1 MRRGEVS
8 VRTTHHLEA
17 SIGME
22 LYSTSTPGVGGKL
35 KARFEDF
42 IVEEITTDGRL
53 VTVKDWS
60 DEAPAPQIPE
70 EKSKFI
76 RFDMQKM
83 GLSTIDVATILAA
96 ELGLPQHLVTY
107 AGLKDKRAIT
117 AQQMAIPFKSA
128 EQLVNAR
135 LSRIEIRNLESIRH
149 PVQIGDLWGNRFTIR
164 LSNIDADCNQA
175 MDTVHSLAKQ
185 PLLNYFGVQRF
196 GVTRPFTHLVG
207 KALVRDDFEEAARF
221 MLSVT
226 SEYESEEI
234 TEARRK
240 LADDLSPTER
250 TLAAFP
256 QDLRYERDM
265 MKFLMKHPGEFE
277 RAILRIPSR
286 VLTIFVH
293 AFQSYLFNRFISQR
307 TESSLPLD
315 LPVPGDFLI
324 KLDEAHSGR
333 DSWLYVTEKNHEARV
348 KLVQSGEYGL
358 SAPLP
363 GYSTK
368 TPPSSQTEMLRKLMR
383 EEDVR
388 FQDFRKPKRKAIDS
402 AGGYHLLSIMLGEIR
417 GECEKDELVSRFQ
430 LRKGSYATV
439 VMREIMKNDPINRV

>member
-1 MRRGEVS
+1 M
-8 VRTTHHLEA
+8 RTTHHLEA

-22 LYSTSTPGVGGKL
+22 LYSTSSPGVGGKL
-35 KARFEDF
+35 KGRFEDF
-42 IVEEITTDGRL
+42 IVEEITNDGRL
-53 VTVKDWS
+53 VKVKEWS
-60 DEAPAPQIPE
+60 DEDPVLQIPE
-70 EKSKFI
+70 KRSRFI

-117 AQQMAIPFKSA
+117 AQQMAVPFKSV
-128 EQLVNAR
+128 ERLVNAR
-135 LSRIEIRNLESIRH
+135 LSRIEIHNLESVRH
-149 PVQIGDLWGNRFTIR
+149 PVQIGDLWGNQFTIR
-164 LSNIDADCNQA
+164 LSDIDAECDKA
-175 MDTVHSLAKQ
+175 METIYSLTKQ

-207 KALVRDDFEEAARF
+207 KALVRDDFEEAARI

-240 LADDLSPTER
+240 LADNLSPTER
-250 TLAAFP
+250 ILASFP
-256 QDLRYERDM
+256 QDLRYERDVM
-265 MKFLMKHPGEFE
+265 EFLMKHPGEFE

-293 AFQSYLFNRFISQR
+293 AFQSYLFNRFISR
-307 TESSLPLD
+307 RAESSLPLD
-315 LPVPGDFLI
+315 LPVPGDFII

-333 DSWLYVTEKNHEARV
+333 DSWLYVTEKNHEERV
-348 KLVQSGEYGL
+348 ELVQSGEYGL

-363 GYSTK
+363 GHSTK
-368 TPPSSQTEMLRKLMR
+368 APASSQTDMLRKLML

-388 FQDFRKPKRKAIDS
+388 FQDFRKPKRKSIDS
-402 AGGYHLLSIMLGEIR
+402 AGGYHLLSIMLEEIG
-417 GECEKDELVSRFQ
+417 GECEKGEVVLHFK

-439 VMREIMKNDPINRV
+439 VMREIMKNDPIHRV

>member
-1 MRRGEVS
+1 M
-8 VRTTHHLEA
+8 RTTHHLEA

-22 LYSTSTPGVGGKL
+22 LYSTSTAGVGGRL
-35 KARFEDF
+35 KDRFEDF
-42 IVEEITTDGRL
+42 IVEEITNDGRL

-60 DEAPAPQIPE
+60 DEAPALQIPE
-70 EKSKFI
+70 KKSKFI
-76 RFDMQKM
+76 RFDAQKM

-117 AQQMAIPFKSA
+117 AQQMAVPFRSA
-128 EQLVNAR
+128 ERLANAR
-135 LSRIEIRNLESIRH
+135 LSRIEIHNLESVRH

-164 LSNIDADCNQA
+164 LSNIDADCDQA
-175 MDTVHSLAKQ
+175 MKTVDSLTKQ

-207 KALVRDDFEEAARF
+207 KALVKDDFEEAARL

-234 TEARRK
+234 TEARLK
-240 LADDLSPTER
+240 MADNLSPTEGI
-250 TLAAFP
+250 LSAFP
-256 QDLRYERDM
+256 QDLRYERDV
-265 MKFLMKHPGEFE
+265 MKFLIKHPGEFE
-277 RAILRIPSR
+277 RAISRIPSR

-307 TESSLPLD
+307 AESSLPLD
-315 LPVPGDFLI
+315 LPIPGDFLI

-333 DSWLYVTEKNHEARV
+333 DSWLFVTEKNHEERV

-358 SAPLP
+358 SVPLP

-368 TPPSSQTEMLRKLMR
+368 TPPSSQTDMLRELML

-388 FQDFRKPKRKAIDS
+388 FQDFRKPKNKAIDS
-402 AGGYHLLSIMLGEIR
+402 AGGYHLLSIIVNEIR
-417 GECEKDELVSRFQ
+417 GECEEDEVVLHFQ

-439 VMREIMKNDPINRV
+439 VMREIMKNDPIHRV

>member
-1 MRRGEVS
+1 
-8 VRTTHHLEA
+8 
-17 SIGME
+17 ME
-22 LYSTSTPGVGGKL
+22 LYSTSTPGVGGRL
-35 KARFEDF
+35 KVRFEDF
-42 IVEEITTDGRL
+42 IVEEITADRRL
-53 VTVKDWS
+53 VSVQEWS
-60 DEAPAPQIPE
+60 DKTPKLQISE

-76 RFDMQKM
+76 QFDAQKM
-83 GLSTIDVATILAA
+83 GLSTIDIATIIAA

-117 AQQMAIPFKSA
+117 TQQMSVPFKSA
-128 EQLVNAR
+128 ERLVNAN
-135 LSRIEIRNLESIRH
+135 LSRIQIGNLKSVRH
-149 PVQIGDLWGNRFTIR
+149 SVQIGDLWGNRFTIR
-164 LSNIDADCNQA
+164 LSNIDGDCSQA
-175 MDTVHSLAKQ
+175 MESVNALTKQ

-207 KALVRDDFEEAARF
+207 KALVQDDFEEAARL

-240 LADDLSPTER
+240 LADDLSPDESI
-250 TLAAFP
+250 LAAFP
-256 QDLRYERDM
+256 KDLRYERDV

-277 RAILRIPSR
+277 RAVSRIPSR

-293 AFQSYLFNRFISQR
+293 AFQSYLFNRLISR
-307 TESSLPLD
+307 RAESSLPLD

-333 DSWLYVTEKNHEARV
+333 DSWLFVTEKNCEERV
-348 KLVQSGEYGL
+348 KLVQTGEYGL
-358 SAPLP
+358 SIPLS

-368 TPPSSQTEMLRKLMR
+368 TPPSIQTDMLRNLML

-402 AGGYHLLSIMLGEIR
+402 AGGFHLLSINLKEIR
-417 GECEKDELVSRFQ
+417 GECEEDDVILYFQ

-439 VMREIMKNDPINRV
+439 VMREIMKNDPIHRV

>member
-1 MRRGEVS
+1 
-8 VRTTHHLEA
+8 
-17 SIGME
+17 ME
-22 LYSTSTPGVGGKL
+22 LYSTSTPGVGGRL
-35 KARFEDF
+35 KVRFEDF
-42 IVEEITTDGRL
+42 IVEEITTDRRI
-53 VTVKDWS
+53 VSVQEWS
-60 DEAPAPQIPE
+60 DKTPRLKIPE

-76 RFDMQKM
+76 QFDAQKM
-83 GLSTIDVATILAA
+83 GLSTFDIAAIIAA

-117 AQQMAIPFKSA
+117 AQQMAVPFRSA
-128 EQLVNAR
+128 ERLVNAQ
-135 LSRIEIRNLESIRH
+135 LSRIKIRNLESTRH

-164 LSNIDADCNQA
+164 LSNIEANCNQA
-175 MDTVHSLAKQ
+175 KEAARALTEQ

-207 KALVRDDFEEAARF
+207 KALVQDDFEEAARL

-240 LADDLSPTER
+240 LADDLTPDESI
-250 TLAAFP
+250 LAAFP
-256 QDLRYERDM
+256 KDLRYERDV

-277 RAILRIPSR
+277 RAVSKIPSR

-293 AFQSYLFNRFISQR
+293 AYQSYLFNRFISQR
-307 TESSLPLD
+307 AESSLPLD

-333 DSWLYVTEKNHEARV
+333 DSWLFITEKNCEERV

-358 SAPLP
+358 SIPLV

-368 TPPSSQTEMLRKLMR
+368 TPPSVQTDMLRKLML

-388 FQDFRKPKRKAIDS
+388 FQDFHKPKRKAINS
-402 AGGYHLLSIMLGEIR
+402 AGGFHLLSINLKEIR
-417 GECEKDELVSRFQ
+417 GECEEDDFVLHFQ
-430 LRKGSYATV
+430 LRKGAYATV
-439 VMREIMKNDPINRV
+439 VMREIMKNDPIHRV

>member
-1 MRRGEVS
+1 M
-8 VRTTHHLEA
+8 RTTHHLEA

-22 LYSTSTPGVGGKL
+22 LYSTNTPGVGGRL
-35 KARFEDF
+35 KVRFEDF
-42 IVEEITTDGRL
+42 IVEEITNDGRL
-53 VTVKDWS
+53 VIVKEWS
-60 DEAPAPQIPE
+60 DETPVPQIPE
-70 EKSKFI
+70 KKSKFI

-83 GLSTIDVATILAA
+83 GLSTMDVATILAA

-117 AQQMAIPFKSA
+117 AQQMAVPFRSA
-128 EQLVNAR
+128 ERLVSTR
-135 LSRIEIRNLESIRH
+135 LSRIEIRNLESVRH
-149 PVQIGDLWGNRFTIR
+149 PVQIGDLLGNRFRIR
-164 LSNIDADCNQA
+164 LSDIDADCDQA
-175 MDTVHSLAKQ
+175 MATVDSLTKQ

-207 KALVRDDFEEAARF
+207 KALVRDDFEEAARL

-240 LADDLSPTER
+240 LADDLSPNER
-250 TLAAFP
+250 ILAAFP
-256 QDLRYERDM
+256 EDLRYERDV

-293 AFQSYLFNRFISQR
+293 SFQSYLFNRLISQR
-307 TESSLPLD
+307 AESSLPLD

-324 KLDEAHSGR
+324 KLDEPHSGR
-333 DSWLYVTEKNHEARV
+333 DSWLFVTEKNHEERV
-348 KLVQSGEYGL
+348 KLVQSGEYGI

-368 TPPSSQTEMLRKLMR
+368 TPPSSQTDMLRKLML

-388 FQDFRKPKRKAIDS
+388 FQDFRKPKSKAIDS
-402 AGGYHLLSIMLGEIR
+402 AGGYHLLSIMLKEIR
-417 GECEKDELVSRFQ
+417 GECEEDELVLHFQ

-439 VMREIMKNDPINRV
+439 VMRDIMKNDPVHRV

>member
-1 MRRGEVS
+1 M
-8 VRTTHHLEA
+8 RTTHPLEA

-22 LYSTSTPGVGGKL
+22 LYSTSTPGVGGRL
-35 KARFEDF
+35 KVRFEDF
-42 IVEEITTDGRL
+42 IVEEITADRRL
-53 VTVKDWS
+53 VSVKEWS
-60 DEAPAPQIPE
+60 DKTPRLQIPE

-76 RFDMQKM
+76 QFDAQKM
-83 GLSTIDVATILAA
+83 GLSTIDIATIIAA

-117 AQQMAIPFKSA
+117 AQQMAVPFKSA
-128 EQLVNAR
+128 ERLVNAK
-135 LSRIEIRNLESIRH
+135 LSRIQIRNLESVRH

-175 MDTVHSLAKQ
+175 MVSVNALTKL

-207 KALVRDDFEEAARF
+207 KALVQDDFEEATRL

-234 TEARRK
+234 IKARRK
-240 LADDLSPTER
+240 LADDLIPNESILE
-250 TLAAFP
+250 AFP
-256 QDLRYERDM
+256 KNLRYERDVI
-265 MKFLMKHPGEFE
+265 KFLMKHPGEFE
-277 RAILRIPSR
+277 RAVSRIPSR

-293 AFQSYLFNRFISQR
+293 AFQSYLFNRLISQR
-307 TESSLPLD
+307 AESSLPLD
-315 LPVPGDFLI
+315 LPVPGDFLM
-324 KLDEAHSGR
+324 KLDEAHAGR
-333 DSWLYVTEKNHEARV
+333 DSWLFVTEKNCEERV

-358 SAPLP
+358 SIPLP

-368 TPPSSQTEMLRKLMR
+368 TPPSVQTDMLRNLML

-402 AGGYHLLSIMLGEIR
+402 AGGFHLLAIVLKDIR
-417 GECEKDELVSRFQ
+417 GECKEDDVVLHFQ